1 MGGGKDLTM
10 CKDKKDNENVS
21 KPVYRF
27 DNDDWVIPSEDVIRK
42 KNPKNYKR
50 KNKDDKNKD

>member
-1 MGGGKDLTM
+1 M